1 MQSVRVEKNFN
12 FQLEI
17 VWILFDLIDKELIFT
32 YYFVKKQI
40 IINRLQSK
48 LQNIIFQSLKSQNI
62 TRKSKMNL
70 TTVIQEGIE
79 KNFAQYYNKFTL
91 MFLSSKMEKD
101 YRNDTQKKNRF
112 QLRTILLTLSFFGIV
127 IVIWNLVKNS
137 YFLIPSTI
145 SIATNILGYFIVKKY
160 PFQLIEL
167 KIAFFSIFNQV
178 IYDMLITNSNIMD
191 TKNIILGEFFITVTI
206 CIYFRTRIFILD
218 CLLVLVTRIIHL
230 IFLGKIYRDM
240 EIASIA
246 FLIASQVSIVFF
258 YFFQSEKNAREKYL
272 LKNSHDQWAEI
283 VDKVLPVN
291 IIISKFNQRTC
302 EIILGSC
309 NTNCSKIFKI
319 KDNETYNSMLIK
331 MKIGNNES
339 ESSQSLRD
347 YVLNKHFSIAERQR
361 ISRDKST
368 ANYSLNEIDNQL
380 KSVLALGQ
388 NLSSKK
394 RQTDDNLHQ
403 MNEDKPK
410 QFSIKSLN
418 NLNGNGVQGKNMHG
432 GSASDHYNRVE
443 SLIGYYKEK
452 EFATSKK
459 YKIKIYTV
467 QGDNQSSLILS
478 IEDKSH
484 KSTLKFQKNLYSN
497 TNHVFQKTLTHFQG
511 LVKKAM
517 TGLNEVSSKNIPTQ
531 VLYNTLILNIQINN
545 IKDYLQN
552 MQNQSQ
558 SKDTKDNNDD
568 KIGSYAKIF
577 FRNTNKF
584 FNIETLGLQE
594 MLSQLEKLMKKVC
607 LEKQIQFILI
617 NETPEDLVIIT
628 DKNRLYRV
636 LVNYISNSIEYTS
649 KGYVQVKVSK
659 TNSLGLETIKFQII
673 DSGKGINPKFEST
686 RASNAVGTEFKS
698 NIPSEEDIS
707 GVGAPRARLKQS
719 INIIGFSNA
728 MNTEREKK
736 IQFNIQNSQSAQKN
750 NVNINGIED
759 SVAIDSSMINLTQ
772 ENKNSQM
779 NSFPSAQVQQK
790 QQSGLGIGLAVCKFL
805 VNKLGPSFPKIFSK
819 PGVGT
824 NVTFEV
830 YQDLKQIINSGNYK
844 NSIAN
849 QPILP
854 SQQRRH
860 KNSSFSVFHNNN
872 IQNAHNHQNPMI
884 NSTQILSNQN
894 AKDQINALNN
904 HLQNGKEALNSSGNI
919 QSGLNI
925 NLVQSGNNQ
934 PNPVLSPR
942 NQQSGSKESNMNLN
956 KQSSSGGSNDYS
968 INQGLSELKSKNL
981 VQPLIHLDAQ
991 ENIDEDALEYLNLG
1005 GNCYKMISGEEA
1017 AVFNLQKSEQ
1027 YLNPN
1032 QGFKYD
1038 QNENLNFINGSNLIP
1053 IITGHH
1059 SNKKLSFIQAPFSNN
1074 TNNSITTISFAN
1086 LQNHSQLFPFTLNTN
1101 DQMLANFQQPQFTQN
1116 GSKGTFNASSNN
1128 QNTSHN
1134 NNNNNSSMGSL
1145 PKIEENQ
1152 SQKEGSLKNAKEL
1165 FSNFQGIQQ
1174 LQPSQQVNMKIQ
1186 QNPFKSE
1193 TPKKSAR
1200 KQSIQGAYDKK
1211 IFRSSPD
1218 FLDPNNGP
1226 GSQDSIIITSPHQ
1239 NPIQNTH
1246 NINSQ
1251 GNYVGNLHLISDPS
1265 SHNSSHQQNPMSKFN
1280 RNQQQQLDEQN
1291 LQYMYLANIAEQINK
1306 TFAQQ
1311 NGNQQGYQGR
1321 KLRQKSSFNLIFD
1334 QKTQM
1339 IEDPESLIVNT
1350 LGQGTQY
1357 GSKENNFQ
1365 NESQLQI
1372 GSNLQNECGSQS
1384 NILISSSQSP
1394 VKSFSGQNVM
1404 NDSLNNQINNQQM
1417 QSQLQQLQQ
1426 QQQQQFNQSSLSPYE
1441 LKSKQINSFIHN
1453 IPSAQ
1458 VFSQP
1463 LQSRSSQSN
1472 QQQDHLFVNSD
1483 QQGADSLTNTLL
1495 GSREKSVSIKLQV
1508 SSKKN
1513 SSILHRE
1520 KELSG
1525 GNQSQTSRGYRI
1537 SICGKDI
1544 DNNQQNN

>member
-1 MQSVRVEKNFN
+1 
-12 FQLEI
+12 
-17 VWILFDLIDKELIFT
+17 
-32 YYFVKKQI
+32 
-40 IINRLQSK
+40 
-48 LQNIIFQSLKSQNI
+48 
-62 TRKSKMNL
+62 MNL

-112 QLRTILLTLSFFGIV
+112 QLRTILLTLSSFGIV
-127 IVIWNLVKNS
+127 VVIWNLVKYS
-137 YFLIPSTI
+137 QFLIPSTI
-145 SIATNILGYFIVKKY
+145 SIVTNILGYFFVKKY
-160 PFQLIEL
+160 PFQIIEV
-167 KIAFFSIFNQV
+167 KITFFSIFNQI
-178 IYDMLITNSNIMD
+178 IYDLLITSSDIMN

-206 CIYFRTRIFILD
+206 CIFFRTRIFILD
-218 CLLVLVTRIIHL
+218 CLLVLITRIIHL
-230 IFLGKIYRDM
+230 VFLGRIYQDM
-240 EIASIA
+240 EIAPIA
-246 FLIASQVSIVFF
+246 FMIVSQVSIVFF

-319 KDNETYNSMLIK
+319 KDNESYNSMLIK

-347 YVLNKHFSIAERQR
+347 YVLNKHFSIAERLR
-361 ISRDKST
+361 MSRDKST

-394 RQTDDNLHQ
+394 RQTDDNLNSNNNQ
-403 MNEDKPK
+403 INEDKPK

-418 NLNGNGVQGKNMHG
+418 NLNGNGIHGKNMHG
-432 GSASDHYNRVE
+432 GSASDHINRVE

-452 EFATSKK
+452 EFVNSKK

-467 QGDNQSSLILS
+467 QNDNNSSLILS

-484 KSTLKFQKNLYSN
+484 KSTLKFQKDLYSN
-497 TNHVFQKTLTHFQG
+497 TNNVFQKTLNHFQG

-558 SKDTKDNNDD
+558 SKESKDNNDD

-617 NETPEDLVIIT
+617 NETPEDLVIVT

-636 LVNYISNSIEYTS
+636 LVNYISNSIEFTS
-649 KGYVQVKVSK
+649 KGYVQLKVSK
-659 TNSLGLETIKFQII
+659 TNSLGLQTIKFQII
-673 DSGKGINPKFEST
+673 DSGRGINPKFEST
-686 RASNAVGTEFKS
+686 RASNAIGTEFKS
-698 NIPSEEDIS
+698 NIPSEEDIP
-707 GVGAPRARLKQS
+707 GGGAPKARLKQS

-728 MNTEREKK
+728 MNTTEREKK
-736 IQFNIQNSQSAQKN
+736 IQFNIQNSSNAQKN
-750 NVNINGIED
+750 GVNVNGIED

-779 NSFPSAQVQQK
+779 NSQPSAQVQQK
-790 QQSGLGIGLAVCKFL
+790 QSGLGIGLAVCKFL

-872 IQNAHNHQNPMI
+872 NIQNVYNQQNPMI

-894 AKDQINALNN
+894 AKDHINALNN

-919 QSGLNI
+919 QSGLNL
-925 NLVQSGNNQ
+925 NLMQNGNN
-934 PNPVLSPR
+934 NPVLSPK
-942 NQQSGSKESNMNLN
+942 NQQSGSKESNINLH

-981 VQPLIHLDAQ
+981 GQPLIYLDAQ

-1005 GNCYKMISGEEA
+1005 GNCYKMISGEDT

-1038 QNENLNFINGSNLIP
+1038 QCENLNFINGSNLIP

-1059 SNKKLSFIQAPFSNN
+1059 TNKKLSFIQAPFSNN

-1086 LQNHSQLFPFTLNTN
+1086 LQNHSQLFPFTFNTN
-1101 DQMLANFQQPQFTQN
+1101 DQIPNQHQPQFTQN
-1116 GSKGTFNASSNN
+1116 GSKGTFNASSHN
-1128 QNTSHN
+1128 QNTSH

-1145 PKIEENQ
+1145 PKIEENA

-1186 QNPFKSE
+1186 HHPFKSE
-1193 TPKKSAR
+1193 TPKKSAT
-1200 KQSIQGAYDKK
+1200 KQSQGAYDKK

-1218 FLDPNNGP
+1218 FLDPNNGI

-1239 NPIQNTH
+1239 NQTQH
-1246 NINSQ
+1246 AQNINSQ
-1251 GNYVGNLHLISDPS
+1251 GNFIANLHLISDPS
-1265 SHNSSHQQNPMSKFN
+1265 SHNSSHQQNPISKFN
-1280 RNQQQQLDEQN
+1280 RNQQQLDEQN
-1291 LQYMYLANIAEQINK
+1291 LQYMYIANIAEQINR
-1306 TFAQQ
+1306 TFALQ

-1339 IEDPESLIVNT
+1339 VEDPESLIVNT

-1357 GSKENNFQ
+1357 GSRENNIQ

-1394 VKSFSGQNVM
+1394 VKSISGQNAM
-1404 NDSLNNQINNQQM
+1404 NDSLNNQTNYQQV
-1417 QSQLQQLQQ
+1417 QSQLQQLQL

-1441 LKSKQINSFIHN
+1441 VKSKQMNSFIQN

-1483 QQGADSLTNTLL
+1483 QQGVDSLTNTLL

-1537 SICGKDI
+1537 SICGKEI

>member
-1 MQSVRVEKNFN
+1 
-12 FQLEI
+12 
-17 VWILFDLIDKELIFT
+17 
-32 YYFVKKQI
+32 
-40 IINRLQSK
+40 
-48 LQNIIFQSLKSQNI
+48 
-62 TRKSKMNL
+62 MNL

-112 QLRTILLTLSFFGIV
+112 QLRTILLTLSSFGIV
-127 IVIWNLVKNS
+127 IVIWNLAKYS
-137 YFLIPSTI
+137 EFLIPSTI
-145 SIATNILGYFIVKKY
+145 SINKNFHTGLFTRSSDPNNSFGFSWQDLLRNRNRFYCFYDYF
-160 PFQLIEL
+160 L
-167 KIAFFSIFNQV
+167 
-178 IYDMLITNSNIMD
+178 
-191 TKNIILGEFFITVTI
+191 
-206 CIYFRTRIFILD
+206 
-218 CLLVLVTRIIHL
+218 
-230 IFLGKIYRDM
+230 
-240 EIASIA
+240 
-246 FLIASQVSIVFF
+246 
-258 YFFQSEKNAREKYL
+258 
-272 LKNSHDQWAEI
+272 SHDQWAEI

-319 KDNETYNSMLIK
+319 KDNESYNSMLIK

-347 YVLNKHFSIAERQR
+347 YVLNKHFCIAERLR
-361 ISRDKST
+361 MSRDKST

-380 KSVLALGQ
+380 KSLHALGQ

-394 RQTDDNLHQ
+394 RQTDDNFHSNNNQ

-432 GSASDHYNRVE
+432 GSASDHQNRVE

-452 EFATSKK
+452 EFANSKK

-484 KSTLKFQKNLYSN
+484 KSTLKFQKDLYSN
-497 TNHVFQKTLTHFQG
+497 TNSVFQKTLNHFQG

-558 SKDTKDNNDD
+558 SKESKDNNDD

-617 NETPEDLVIIT
+617 NETPEDLVIVT

-636 LVNYISNSIEYTS
+636 LVNYISNSIESTS
-649 KGYVQVKVSK
+649 KGYVQMKVSK
-659 TNSLGLETIKFQII
+659 TNSLGLQTIKFQII
-673 DSGKGINPKFEST
+673 DSGRGINPKFEST
-686 RASNAVGTEFKS
+686 RASNAIGTEFKS
-698 NIPSEEDIS
+698 NIPSEEDIPS
-707 GVGAPRARLKQS
+707 GGVPRARLKQS

-728 MNTEREKK
+728 MNTTEREKK
-736 IQFNIQNSQSAQKN
+736 IQFNIQNSQNAQKN
-750 NVNINGIED
+750 SVNINGIED

-772 ENKNSQM
+772 ENKNSQI
-779 NSFPSAQVQQK
+779 NSLLPAQVQQRY
-790 QQSGLGIGLAVCKFL
+790 SGLGIGLAVCKFL

-830 YQDLKQIINSGNYK
+830 YQDLKQIINSVNYK
-844 NSIAN
+844 NSLVN

-860 KNSSFSVFHNNN
+860 KNSSFSIFHNNN
-872 IQNAHNHQNPMI
+872 IQNAHNQQNPMI
-884 NSTQILSNQN
+884 NSTQIVSNQN
-894 AKDQINALNN
+894 AKDHN

-919 QSGLNI
+919 QSGLNN
-925 NLVQSGNNQ
+925 NLFQNGNNQ

-956 KQSSSGGSNDYS
+956 KQSSYGGSNDYS
-968 INQGLSELKSKNL
+968 INQGLSEFKSKNL
-981 VQPLIHLDAQ
+981 AQPLIYLDAQ

-1005 GNCYKMISGEEA
+1005 ANCYKMISGEEA

-1032 QGFKYD
+1032 SGFKYD

-1059 SNKKLSFIQAPFSNN
+1059 TNKKLSFIQAPFLNN

-1086 LQNHSQLFPFTLNTN
+1086 IQNHSQLFPFTLNTN
-1101 DQMLANFQQPQFTQN
+1101 DQIPNFHQQQFTQN
-1116 GSKGTFNASSNN
+1116 ESKGTFNASSHN
-1128 QNTSHN
+1128 QNTSHNN

-1145 PKIEENQ
+1145 PKIEENA
-1152 SQKEGSLKNAKEL
+1152 SQKEGSQKNTKEL

-1174 LQPSQQVNMKIQ
+1174 LQPSQKVNTKIQ
-1186 QNPFKSE
+1186 QHPFKSE
-1193 TPKKSAR
+1193 TPKKIAS

-1218 FLDPNNGP
+1218 FLDPNSGP
-1226 GSQDSIIITSPHQ
+1226 GSQDSIVITSPHQ
-1239 NPIQNTH
+1239 NPIQNAH
-1246 NINSQ
+1246 NINNQ
-1251 GNYVGNLHLISDPS
+1251 VNFIANPHLISDLS
-1265 SHNSSHQQNPMSKFN
+1265 SQNSSHQQNPMSKFN
-1280 RNQQQQLDEQN
+1280 RNQQQLDEQN
-1291 LQYMYLANIAEQINK
+1291 LQYMYIANIAEQINK
-1306 TFAQQ
+1306 TFALQ

-1321 KLRQKSSFNLIFD
+1321 KQRQKSSFNLIFD

-1339 IEDPESLIVNT
+1339 VEDPESLIVNT

-1384 NILISSSQSP
+1384 SILISSSQSP
-1394 VKSFSGQNVM
+1394 IKNQSGQNAM
-1404 NDSLNNQINNQQM
+1404 NDSFNNQINNQQIL
-1417 QSQLQQLQQ
+1417 SQLQQQQLQQ
-1426 QQQQQFNQSSLSPYE
+1426 QQQINQSSLSPYE
-1441 LKSKQINSFIHN
+1441 LKSKQINSFIQN

-1472 QQQDHLFVNSD
+1472 QQQDHLFANSD
-1483 QQGADSLTNTLL
+1483 QQGIDSLTNALL

-1513 SSILHRE
+1513 SSLLHRE

-1537 SICGKDI
+1537 SICGKEI
-1544 DNNQQNN
+1544 DNNQQSN